1 MRIFFMVPF
10 LLLVFLD
17 SSFAGDPMPQDS
29 TEEKV
34 SYWTYSNIGNLY
46 VSQFAYGNYWK
57 GSGYNNIAVSTDF
70 DWKAIY
76 KKERRNFTYNLN
88 VQYGLMKKRDQD
100 WVKNRDKLE
109 MSGNY
114 GHQFSNK
121 MFLSALGNIRTF
133 LTKSYKVDGEG
144 NRTELSGKTL
154 SPLTLDIGSGLNI
167 KTMEPKEGE
176 EKKNEHTLDVYYT
189 PFNSKITIVPDS
201 TLAAQYL
208 PEKYR
213 RKGYRVE
220 LGSLV
225 RLQMNFKLMENVILS
240 GRADFFTNHLANFG
254 NFDVNI
260 ESQLRMQVN
269 KNITVAILGNL
280 IYDED
285 IKFDILDKDG
295 NPTDRQAPRTQFS
308 ESLNVGLT
316 HSF

>member
-1 MRIFFMVPF
+1 MRIRFLVLFYLLFFSGYIYAIEPV
-10 LLLVFLD
+10 
-17 SSFAGDPMPQDS
+17 PQDS
-29 TEEKV
+29 IEEKV
-34 SYWTYSNIGNLY
+34 SYWTYKNIGNLY
-46 VSQFAYGNYWK
+46 LSQIAYGNYWK
-57 GSGYNNIAVSTDF
+57 GSGYNNIAISSDF

-76 KKERRNFTYNLN
+76 KKDNSNFTYNFN
-88 VQYGLMKKRDQD
+88 VQYGLMKKREQE
-100 WVKNRDKLE
+100 WVKNRDKIE

-114 GHQFSNK
+114 GHQFSNR
-121 MFLSALGNIRTF
+121 MFLSSLGNIRTY
-133 LTKSYKVDGEG
+133 LTKSYKVDGNGERMELIG
-144 NRTELSGKTL
+144 RTF
-154 SPLTLDIGSGLNI
+154 SPLTLDIGSGLNM
-167 KTMEPKEGE
+167 KTLEPNEGE
-176 EKKNEHTLDVYYT
+176 EKKHEHTLDIYYT

-201 TLAAQYL
+201 SLAAQYL

-213 RKGYRVE
+213 AQGYRVE

-225 RLQMNFKLMENVILS
+225 RVQMNFKLMENVILT

-269 KNITVAILGNL
+269 KSITVAILGNL

-285 IKFDILDKDG
+285 IKFDIVDNEG
-295 NPTDRQAPRTQFS
+295 NPTGSKGPRTQFS

>member
-1 MRIFFMVPF
+1 MRIRFLVLFYLLFFSGYIYAIEPV
-10 LLLVFLD
+10 
-17 SSFAGDPMPQDS
+17 PQDS
-29 TEEKV
+29 IEEKV
-34 SYWTYSNIGNLY
+34 SYWTYKNIGNLY
-46 VSQFAYGNYWK
+46 LSQIAYGDYWK
-57 GSGYNNIAVSTDF
+57 GSGYNNIAISSDF

-76 KKERRNFTYNLN
+76 KKDKSNFTYNFN
-88 VQYGLMKKRDQD
+88 VQYGLMKKREQE
-100 WVKNRDKLE
+100 WVKNRDKIE

-114 GHQFSNK
+114 GHQFSNR
-121 MFLSALGNIRTF
+121 MFLSSLGNIRTY
-133 LTKSYKVDGEG
+133 LTKSYKVDGNGERMELIG
-144 NRTELSGKTL
+144 RTF
-154 SPLTLDIGSGLNI
+154 SPLTLDIGSGLNM
-167 KTMEPKEGE
+167 KTLEPIEGE
-176 EKKNEHTLDVYYT
+176 EKKHEHTLDIYYT

-201 TLAAQYL
+201 SLAAQYL

-213 RKGYRVE
+213 AQGYRVE

-225 RLQMNFKLMENVILS
+225 RVQMNFKLMENVILT

-269 KNITVAILGNL
+269 KSITVAILGNL

-285 IKFDILDKDG
+285 IKFDIVDNEG
-295 NPTDRQAPRTQFS
+295 NPTGSKGARTQFS